1 MDFDTIKNGV
11 YEVFRIL
18 AKVFILWNFTG
29 DRIDFS
35 FSRDIGEEDNPGS
48 LRKEIDNIIDV
59 LRS

>member
-1 MDFDTIKNGV
+1 MDFNTIKNGF

-35 FSRDIGEEDNPGS
+35 FKDDIGEEDNPGT